1 MNADVH
7 ERLLV
12 QMTQLDCELSVMD
25 SSYTLLNGDKIK
37 LLNPCMRRS
46 QVGEIPL

>member
-7 ERLLV
+7 KRLLV
-12 QMTQLDCELSVMD
+12 QMTQLECELSVMD
-25 SSYTLLNGDKIK
+25 SSYTLLNGGKIE

-46 QVGEIPL
+46 QLGEVPL